1 MYAGKVQ
8 AKQVDI
14 YNNKKVH
21 LLNMRLRTFESFW
34 LVKNGILY
42 SYPSLQQNIETEIVV
57 IGGGITG
64 ALTSHALME
73 KGYKVLLIDKR
84 DIAQGSSSATTSM
97 LQYEIDL
104 PLCQLADMI
113 GEDAAAACYKA
124 GIKAVNKLG
133 RLISKLK
140 IDSGFEKKQSLYIA
154 HDEAAAADLE
164 KEFLIRDK
172 HALGVKW
179 LTADAVKKHYGLV
192 CHGAIL
198 SNTAA
203 SVDAYQLAHE
213 LIQLN
218 VKKGMQVFDQTEV
231 EKYDLNNEQPYVITS
246 TGCKIKC
253 KKVIFCSGFETTQI
267 LKEKIAKLFYTYA
280 CVSEQQIIIPE
291 KLYET
296 LVWDTADPY
305 LYMRTTDDGRL
316 LVGGEDSSLNFALFQ
331 QKIKEHKATN
341 LQKKI
346 TRVLPGV
353 SFIEDFSWAG
363 VFGSTKDGLPYIGKS
378 PEYENALFVLGFGG
392 NGITFSIQAMDIIP
406 DLLQGKSN
414 ELSGYY
420 RFGR

>member
-1 MYAGKVQ
+1 
-8 AKQVDI
+8 
-14 YNNKKVH
+14 
-21 LLNMRLRTFESFW
+21 MRLRTFESFW

-42 SYPSLQQNIETEIVV
+42 SYPSLQQNTKTDIVV

-97 LQYEIDL
+97 LQYEIDV
-104 PLCQLADMI
+104 PLCELAEMI

-124 GIKAVNKLG
+124 GIKAINKLG

-140 IDSGFEKKQSLYIA
+140 IECGFEKKQSLYIA
-154 HDEAAAADLE
+154 HDAAAVADLE

-179 LTADAVKKHYGLV
+179 LTAAAVKKQYALE

-203 SVDAYQLAHE
+203 SIDAYQLAHE

-218 VKKGMQVFDQTEV
+218 TKRGMQVFDQTEI
-231 EKYDLNNEQPYVITS
+231 EKYDLNKDHPSLVTS
-246 TGCKIKC
+246 TGYTIQCR
-253 KKVIFCSGFETTQI
+253 KVIFCSGFETTQI
-267 LKEKIAKLFYTYA
+267 LKEKIAKLYYTYA
-280 CVSEQQIIIPE
+280 CVSEQHIAIPE
-291 KLYET
+291 KLHKT

-316 LVGGEDSSLNFALFQ
+316 LVGGEDSSVNFSLFQ
-331 QKIKEHKATN
+331 QKIKEHKAGN
-341 LQKKI
+341 LQKKLK
-346 TRVLPGV
+346 RLLPGV
-353 SFIEDFSWAG
+353 PFIEDFSWAG
-363 VFGSTKDGLPYIGKS
+363 TFGSTKDGLPYIGKS

-406 DLLQGKSN
+406 DLLEGKSN